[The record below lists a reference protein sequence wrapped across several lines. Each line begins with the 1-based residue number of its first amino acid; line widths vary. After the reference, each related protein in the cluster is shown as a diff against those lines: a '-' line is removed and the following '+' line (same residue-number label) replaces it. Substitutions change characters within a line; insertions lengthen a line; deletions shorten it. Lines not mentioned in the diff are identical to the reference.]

1 MKLIKGFKKFFDN
14 RKIDSICDKYNI
26 KNYTINQ
33 DGSIDV
39 DGNVSI
45 EVRRE
50 LTKLPLK
57 FGRVSGD
64 FICRCNQLTTL
75 EGCPNSVGG
84 YFDCQDNQLTTLEG
98 CPESVGD
105 SFLCQ
110 YNNLTSLKGCPSNI
124 EGNFVCHDNELTTL
138 EGGPRVVNRKFHCG
152 NNRLTNLIGG
162 PEWVNYDYYA
172 VNNQIN
178 SFEGFPDKHESGVNF
193 SRNPV
198 QKILKEFPAV
208 LWRRAI
214 PLIIDYDAI
223 WNGEIVPERLE
234 MVKDK
239 LPKSVMKRHKNW
251 PGYDDYDNY
260 DDYYDDYDDD

>member
-26 KNYTINQ
+26 ENYTINQ

-39 DGNVSI
+39 DGDVYI
-45 EVRRE
+45 GYRK
-50 LTKLPLK
+50 LTTKLPLK

-64 FICRCNQLTTL
+64 FNCQNNQLTTL

-124 EGNFVCHDNELTTL
+124 EGSFVCHDNELTTL
-138 EGGPRVVNRKFHCG
+138 EGGPRVVNRKFHCS
-152 NNRLTNLIGG
+152 NNKLTNLIGG

-172 VNNQIN
+172 ENNKIN

-193 SRNPV
+193 SGNPV

-239 LPKSVMKRHKNW
+239 LPKSVMKKYNGKYVSW
-251 PGYDDYDNY
+251 NDMNDI
-260 DDYYDDYDDD
+260 DYDD